1 MKKKIVIMI
10 LIVIW
15 MGVVFSFSNQGATES
30 SGVSGKVTERIVDS
44 LHITEGCNQED
55 AKIVLKN
62 IENIV
67 RKIAHFSIYT
77 IGGILIYLELNLYNI
92 SDSKKIIYSQ
102 ILGSLY
108 ASTDELHQLII
119 PGRSGEIRDVVID
132 SCGIFTGIIII
143 LIILTMIEKIKNE
156 IKIKKTI
163 DK

>member
-1 MKKKIVIMI
+1 MPEALNFEIKAIELTICFTKLKKLMKKKIVIMI

-67 RKIAHFSIYT
+67 RKIEEKMIAGGDASRNHSIVFCVAMKRIFAVLQEFS
-77 IGGILIYLELNLYNI
+77 
-92 SDSKKIIYSQ
+92 Q
-102 ILGSLY
+102 
-108 ASTDELHQLII
+108 Q
-119 PGRSGEIRDVVID
+119 
-132 SCGIFTGIIII
+132 
-143 LIILTMIEKIKNE
+143 
-156 IKIKKTI
+156 
-163 DK
+163 